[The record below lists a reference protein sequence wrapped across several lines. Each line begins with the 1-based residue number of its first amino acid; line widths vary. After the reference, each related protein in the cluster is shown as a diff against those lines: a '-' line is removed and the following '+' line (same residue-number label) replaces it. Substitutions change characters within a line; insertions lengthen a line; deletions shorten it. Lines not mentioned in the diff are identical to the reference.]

1 MKPLLSKESRVYVAG
16 HSGLA
21 GSAIWAHLE
30 SQGYSNLFGIGSGEL
45 DLRNNAETIDF
56 VQSIK
61 PEVVVVAAAKVG
73 GIAANNEYPV
83 EHLLDNLKIQ
93 NNLMEASHLAD
104 VPRLLFLGSSCI
116 YPKFAEQ
123 PIKESSL
130 LTGELEPTNDAYAIA
145 KIAGIKLV
153 QSYRKEY
160 GHQWISVM
168 PTNLYGPGD
177 NYDPNSSHV
186 LAALVRRFSEAVR
199 DGANQVAVWG
209 SGSPRREFLHS
220 SDLARGVEFLLQNY
234 DDPQPINI
242 GTGIDIS
249 IRELAV
255 MIAEITGFKGEIIW
269 DQSKPDGT
277 PRKLLDISKIRNLG
291 WEPCVGLRE
300 GLERTCEEYSQIMS
314 KSEFG
319 QV

>member
-1 MKPLLSKESRVYVAG
+1 MKSLLSKESRVYVAG
-16 HSGLA
+16 HTGLA
-21 GSAIWAHLE
+21 GSAIWTHFE
-30 SQGYSNLFGIGSGEL
+30 KQGYTNLVGISSCEL
-45 DLRNNAETIDF
+45 DLRNNSETIKAI
-56 VQSIK
+56 QSLK
-61 PEVVVVAAAKVG
+61 PDVVVIAAAKVG

-83 EHLLDNLKIQ
+83 EYLLDNLKIQ
-93 NNLMEASHLAD
+93 NNLMEASHRANI
-104 VPRLLFLGSSCI
+104 PRLLFLGSSCI
-116 YPKFAEQ
+116 YPKYAQQ

-199 DGANQVAVWG
+199 DGANQVTVWG

-220 SDLARGVEFLLQNY
+220 LDLARGIEFLLQNY
-234 DDPQPINI
+234 DDSLTINI

-249 IRELAV
+249 IRELAQL
-255 MIAEITGFKGEIIW
+255 IAEITGFKGEIIW
-269 DQSKPDGT
+269 DRSKPDGT
-277 PRKLLDISKIRNLG
+277 PRKLLDISKIRALG
-291 WEPCVGLRE
+291 WEPLVGLRE
-300 GLERTCEEYSQIMS
+300 GLERTCREYLQRT
-314 KSEFG
+314 ET
-319 QV
+319 

>member
-1 MKPLLSKESRVYVAG
+1 LKENRIYVAG
-16 HSGLA
+16 HTGLA
-21 GSAIWAHLE
+21 GSAIWEHLQHE
-30 SQGYSNLFGIGSGEL
+30 GYGNLFGFTSSEL
-45 DLRNNAETIDF
+45 DLRNSHETIKALNE
-56 VQSIK
+56 VK
-61 PEVVVVAAAKVG
+61 PDIVILAAAKVG
-73 GIAANNEYPV
+73 GIAANDKYPV
-83 EHLLDNLKIQ
+83 EFLLDNLKIQ
-93 NNLMEASHLAD
+93 NNVMVAAHNAEVS
-104 VPRLLFLGSSCI
+104 RLLFLGSSCI

-177 NYDPNSSHV
+177 NYDPISSHV

-199 DGANQVAVWG
+199 DGADRVVVWG

-220 SDLARGVEFLLQNY
+220 SDLARGIEFLLQKY
-234 DDPQPINI
+234 DDPSPINL
-242 GTGIDIS
+242 GTGNDIS

-255 MIAEITGFKGEIIW
+255 LIAEITGYTGEIVW
-269 DQSKPDGT
+269 DSTKPDGT
-277 PRKLLDISKIRNLG
+277 PRKLLDISRIKNLG
-291 WEPCVGLRE
+291 WSPLVDLRE
-300 GLERTCEEYSQIMS
+300 GLVRTCKEYSQIMVA
-314 KSEFG
+314 
-319 QV
+319 Q